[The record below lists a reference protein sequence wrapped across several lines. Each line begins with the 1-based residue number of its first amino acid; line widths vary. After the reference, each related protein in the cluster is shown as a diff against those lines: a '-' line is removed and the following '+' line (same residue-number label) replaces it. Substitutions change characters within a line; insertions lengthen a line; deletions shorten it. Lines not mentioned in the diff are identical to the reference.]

1 MSESL
6 ALIYLAGLLFLIGY
20 MTCMVKAIANP
31 KDLAELKDLM
41 QEHGVV
47 CVSLSFAIIAVF
59 WPVSLAVSGFKKLR
73 ARMRASHRI
82 ENPAR

>member
-20 MTCMVKAIANP
+20 VTCMVKAIANP
-31 KDLAELKDLM
+31 RDLAELKALL

-47 CVSLSFAIIAVF
+47 CVSLSFAIVAVC
-59 WPVSLAVSGFKKLR
+59 WPVSLASSGFKKLR
-73 ARMRASHRI
+73 NLMKARHSD
-82 ENPAR
+82 